1 MAPSSVRA
9 PYQVSRARFTGSL
22 RPTRRCRL
30 YCWTG
35 SDWAGGAEPTPAR
48 TSAVET
54 ARSRR
59 PVLVTGPSDWIA
71 ALDDIPWPQVLLAA
85 LLGATVLTVVIAAAT
100 SASAFG
106 LFNPTWD
113 GSSEFRGAIEA
124 DTDTE
129 LVVARETGVYESS
142 DPTQS
147 VAFVTAPADT
157 YGSTDASRVNQF
169 VQSGGT
175 LVVLENFGSA
185 GNDLL
190 GAVGAE
196 TRVDGRLLRDEHQ
209 YDRGPAMPIATDVNT
224 SSLDGPVDRLVFN
237 HATAVNANDD
247 ATVLVRTSPYATLGP
262 ADANRSAADFGR
274 YPVAASEP
282 VGNGSVVTIGDPS
295 LTINAM
301 FDRAD
306 NEAFLAALFESADR
320 VIVDVSHDEELPPAY
335 VALLAVRNS
344 SSLAAA
350 IGGVGIAVI
359 ALVAGRWPHRLV
371 ARLRGQPGRPAGEL
385 TARSQADVDALRAHL
400 RERHPEWDSE
410 RIQRIITALN
420 TGQDEGKSN
429 E

>member
-1 MAPSSVRA
+1 SSDR
-9 PYQVSRARFTGSL
+9 
-22 RPTRRCRL
+22 
-30 YCWTG
+30 
-35 SDWAGGAEPTPAR
+35 
-48 TSAVET
+48 
-54 ARSRR
+54 
-59 PVLVTGPSDWIA
+59 IA
-71 ALDDIPWPQVLLAA
+71 ALDLDDIPWPQVLLAA
-85 LLGATVLTVVIAAAT
+85 LLGATVLTIVVAAAT

-124 DTDTE
+124 DADTE
-129 LVVARETGVYESS
+129 LVVARETGVYESG

-157 YGSTDASRVNQF
+157 YGSTDASRVSQF
-169 VQSGGT
+169 VRSGGT

-190 GAVGAE
+190 ASVGAE
-196 TRVDGRLLRDEHQ
+196 TRVDGRLLRDEHR

-224 SSLDGPVDRLVFN
+224 STLDRPVDRLVFN
-237 HATAVNANDD
+237 HATAVNASDD

-282 VGNGSVVTIGDPS
+282 VGNGTVVTIGDPS

-301 FDRAD
+301 LDRAD

-335 VALLAVRNS
+335 VALLAVRGS
-344 SSLAAA
+344 SILTVAV
-350 IGGVGIAVI
+350 GGVGIALI
-359 ALVAGRWPHRLV
+359 AFVAGRWPYRLV
-371 ARLRGQPGRPAGEL
+371 VRLRGRAGRYGEQPL
-385 TARSQADVDALRAHL
+385 ARSQADNEALRAHL
-400 RERHPEWDSE
+400 REQHPEWDSE

-420 TGQDEGKSN
+420 TGETEEQSN